1 MLLGRMS
8 LQLVSCVADGR
19 LLWLT
24 KLCSFRWQDLS
35 LICRFGMPAL
45 SHKVMAIAL
54 TLWLLNSFERAA
66 AWLTCF
72 IVLSNLLLRASGIR
86 TTPCHLDCS
95 SSAIVPGGRGRGKG
109 TTILDMTAMLVV
121 TLRCWN
127 CGFANF

>member
-24 KLCSFRWQDLS
+24 KLCSFRWQDLA

-45 SHKVMAIAL
+45 GHKVMAIAL

-72 IVLSNLLLRASGIR
+72 IVLSNLLHPSVRDSYHTMSFRLQFLGYC
-86 TTPCHLDCS
+86 T
-95 SSAIVPGGRGRGKG
+95 RGEGEG
-109 TTILDMTAMLVV
+109 
-121 TLRCWN
+121 
-127 CGFANF
+127 